1 MPKNQKKTEQNQA
14 RLLELNQ
21 ALESGTFAP
30 IRAMLNG
37 LPSVD
42 VALLL
47 DSSPPKLRS
56 ALWQLIEPGHE
67 GDILQYLSEDLQS
80 YYLNQMNPEK
90 VAAITEGLE
99 TDDIAD
105 ILQQLPN
112 TVIHQVLHA
121 MGDQDRQRVERA
133 LSYPEDTAGRL
144 MNTNM
149 ITVRPRFTLDVVLRY
164 IRRHEEL
171 PEMTDNIIV
180 VNSKDQFVGVLP
192 IAKILVSDPSVT
204 VRETMLTDV
213 EPINA
218 NMHAHEVSNL
228 FERHD
233 WVSAPVIDDEGVLL
247 GRITIDDVVDV
258 ILDDASHS
266 ILSMAGLDEE
276 EDAFAPVKVTAAN
289 RLPWLGANLITNILA
304 AGVISLF
311 TDAIEQ
317 VVALAVL
324 MPIVASMGGVAGSQ
338 TLTLVIRGMALGQIG
353 AANSKWLLRRELA
366 VGVINGLVWAAALGV
381 FAVFCFDDMA
391 LGWIIAAAMILNM
404 IAAPLVG
411 AFLPL
416 ALNKMNI
423 DPALAGTVLLTTITD
438 IVGFVAFLGLATLV
452 YV

>member
-1 MPKNQKKTEQNQA
+1 MAKKQKVEKNQA
-14 RLLELNQ
+14 RLLELNH

-37 LPSVD
+37 LPAVD
-42 VALLL
+42 VARLLE
-47 DSSPPKLRS
+47 SSPPKLRS
-56 ALWQLIEPGHE
+56 ALWQLIEHSHE
-67 GDILQYLSEDLQS
+67 GDILQYLSDDLQA
-80 YYLNQMNPEK
+80 YYLNRMNPTK
-90 VAAITEGLE
+90 VAAITEGLD

-105 ILQQLPN
+105 ILQQLPD
-112 TVIHQVLHA
+112 TVIHQVLRA
-121 MGDQDRQRVERA
+121 MDSQDRHRVERV

-144 MNTNM
+144 MDTNT

-164 IRRHEEL
+164 LRRHEEL
-171 PEMTDNIIV
+171 PDMTDNIIV
-180 VNSKDQFVGVLP
+180 VNSRDEFVGLLP
-192 IAKILVSDPSVT
+192 LSKILVSDPTVT
-204 VRETMLTDV
+204 VRETMQTDI
-213 EPINA
+213 EPILA
-218 NMHAHEVSNL
+218 TMTEQEVSNL

-233 WVSAPVIDDEGVLL
+233 WVSAPVVDEKGILV

-258 ILDDASHS
+258 ILEDASHS
-266 ILSMAGLDEE
+266 ILSMAGLDED
-276 EDAFAPVKVTAAN
+276 EDAFAPVKITATN

-338 TLTLVIRGMALGQIG
+338 TLTLVIRGIALGQIG
-353 AANSKWLLRRELA
+353 TANVRWLLRRELL
-366 VGVINGLVWAAALGV
+366 VGMINGIVWAAALGA
-381 FAVFCFDDMA
+381 FAVFCFDDVA
-391 LGWIIAAAMILNM
+391 LGWIIAVAMILNM

-416 ALNKMNI
+416 FLKKVNI

-438 IVGFVAFLGLATLV
+438 VVGFVAFLGLASLV
-452 YV
+452 YL

>member
-1 MPKNQKKTEQNQA
+1 MPKKQQVEENQA

-37 LPSVD
+37 LPAVD
-42 VALLL
+42 VARLLE
-47 DSSPPKLRS
+47 SSPPKLRS
-56 ALWQLIEPGHE
+56 ALWQLIELSHE
-67 GDILQYLSEDLQS
+67 GDILQYLSDDLQA
-80 YYLNQMNPEK
+80 YYLNRMNPTE
-90 VAAITEGLE
+90 VAAITEGLD

-112 TVIHQVLHA
+112 TVIHQVLRA
-121 MGDQDRQRVERA
+121 MGSQDRHRVERV

-144 MNTNM
+144 MDTNT

-164 IRRHEEL
+164 LRRHEEL
-171 PEMTDNIIV
+171 PDMTDNIIV
-180 VNSKDQFVGVLP
+180 VNSKDQFVGLLP
-192 IAKILVSDPSVT
+192 LSKILVSDPTVT
-204 VRETMLTDV
+204 VRETMQTDI
-213 EPINA
+213 EPIQA
-218 NMHAHEVSNL
+218 SMTEQDVSNL
-228 FERHD
+228 FERHN
-233 WVSAPVIDDEGVLL
+233 WVSAPVVDEDGVLV

-258 ILDDASHS
+258 ILEDASHS
-266 ILSMAGLDEE
+266 ILSMAGLDED
-276 EDAFAPVKVTAAN
+276 EDAFAPVKITATN

-338 TLTLVIRGMALGQIG
+338 TLTLVIRGIALGQIG
-353 AANSKWLLRRELA
+353 SANVRWLLTRELF
-366 VGVINGLVWAAALGV
+366 VGMINGIVWAAALGV
-381 FAVFCFDDMA
+381 FAVFCFDDIA

-404 IAAPLVG
+404 IAAPLAG

-416 ALNKMNI
+416 FLKKVNI

-438 IVGFVAFLGLATLV
+438 IVGFVAFLGLASLV
-452 YV
+452 YL

>member
-1 MPKNQKKTEQNQA
+1 MPKKQNIEKNQK

-21 ALESGTFAP
+21 ALASGTFAP
-30 IRAMLNG
+30 IKAMLNG

-42 VALLL
+42 VARLLE
-47 DSSPPKLRS
+47 SSPPKLRS
-56 ALWQLIEPGHE
+56 SLWQLIEPGLE
-67 GDILQYLSEDLQS
+67 GDVLQYLSDDLQAH
-80 YYLNQMNPEK
+80 YLNRMDAEK
-90 VAAITEGLE
+90 VAAITEGLD

-112 TVIHQVLHA
+112 RVIHQVLQA
-121 MGDQDRQRVERA
+121 MDTQDRDRVERV

-144 MNTNM
+144 MDTTA

-171 PEMTDNIIV
+171 PDMTDSIIV
-180 VNSKDQFVGVLP
+180 VNSRDQFVGLLP
-192 IAKILVSDPSVT
+192 LAKILVSDPSVT
-204 VRETMLTDV
+204 VRETMLTDI
-213 EPINA
+213 EPIQA
-218 NMHAHEVSNL
+218 SMDAHDVSNL

-233 WVSAPVIDDEGVLL
+233 WVSAPVVDEEGVLV

-258 ILDDASHS
+258 ILEDASHS
-266 ILSMAGLDEE
+266 ILSMAGLDED
-276 EDAFAPVKVTAAN
+276 EDPFAPVKITAAN
-289 RLPWLGANLITNILA
+289 RLPWLGANLITNIIA

-311 TDAIEQ
+311 TDAIEK

-353 AANSKWLLRRELA
+353 TANARWLLGRELF
-366 VGVINGLVWAAALGV
+366 VGMINGVVWAAALGV
-381 FAVFCFDDMA
+381 FAVFCFDDVA
-391 LGWIIAAAMILNM
+391 LGWIIAAAMVLNM
-404 IAAPLVG
+404 IAAPIVG

-416 ALNKMNI
+416 FLNKINI

-438 IVGFVAFLGLATLV
+438 IVGFVAFLGLASLV
-452 YV
+452 YL